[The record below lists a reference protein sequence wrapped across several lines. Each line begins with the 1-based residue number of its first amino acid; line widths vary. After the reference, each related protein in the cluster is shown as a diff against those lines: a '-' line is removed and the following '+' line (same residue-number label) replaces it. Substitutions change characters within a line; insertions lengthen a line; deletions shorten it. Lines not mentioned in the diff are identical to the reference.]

1 MCEVMV
7 NRVRV
12 LGVLFWDEKGSRQ
25 DYWILTKKE
34 EALDDLLGKL
44 RFGIVCCLTTRKEL
58 CKLCVLGFNRVNVGL
73 FYLFP
78 HINTDYGSCFFLFGQ
93 WGFWSWESR
102 KGSKGESNRFIARR
116 SYDVEG

>member
-102 KGSKGESNRFIARR
+102 KVVVMRASIFI
-116 SYDVEG
+116 GG